1 MSDKT
6 IFEKIID
13 RTVPAEILLENEYA
27 IVIKDINPQAPIHV
41 LIIPKHRILRISEV
55 KESESSII
63 SNLFLTA
70 AQFAKENNISDFRL
84 VINNGAQ
91 AGETVPHLHIHL
103 LSGRP
108 MGWPPG

>member
-13 RTVPAEILLENEYA
+13 HTIPAEILLENEHA
-27 IVIKDINPQAPIHV
+27 VVIKDINPQAPIHV
-41 LIIPKHRILRISEV
+41 LIIPKHRIPRIAEI
-55 KESESSII
+55 KESESDII
-63 SNLFLTA
+63 AHLFLTA

-84 VINNGAQ
+84 TINNGPQ

-103 LSGRP
+103 LSGRQ